1 MIFTGLKRKSNQLFF
16 NNNWEKLLEKSSI
29 DSASKVK
36 KILLILD
43 EVSSKDEIKN
53 QLLEV
58 LSIPDG
64 KVDMVVFQQK
74 TKKDQDVKDIFTPKN
89 FGWSGKHKGEV
100 VKNILTNKYD
110 LLINY
115 SKVENVYSNLLILYC
130 KAAFKIGFG
139 HLDNRLYDLIINC
152 DLADKSLFNKE
163 LRKYLLILKKI

>member
-115 SKVENVYSNLLILYC
+115 SKVENVYCNLLLLHFKTAFRIGIGHSNKQLYNFIV
-130 KAAFKIGFG
+130 K
-139 HLDNRLYDLIINC
+139 C
-152 DLADKSLFNKE
+152 DPTELSIFHKE
-163 LRKYLLILKKI
+163 LMKYLKILKKI